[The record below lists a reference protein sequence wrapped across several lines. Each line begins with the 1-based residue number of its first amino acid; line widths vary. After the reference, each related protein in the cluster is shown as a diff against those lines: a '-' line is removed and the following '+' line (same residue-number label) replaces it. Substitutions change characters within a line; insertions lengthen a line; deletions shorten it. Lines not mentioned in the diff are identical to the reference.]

1 MMPTPIMKSTFV
13 TIASASLLLSGA
25 VQGQPARTSDAS
37 FYEMR
42 TYYAPPGKLDD
53 LNARFRDHTLKIF
66 EKHGMRNIGYWVPVE
81 NPENKLIYVLSFP
94 SRQACEQSWKE
105 FFADPEWLQAQKAS
119 EVNGKLVAKIESVF
133 LKTTDFSPAIKAASG
148 GEPRLFEL
156 RTYTA
161 APDKLGD
168 LNRRFRD
175 KTIGLFARHDITS
188 IAYWTPVDK
197 AHGADNTLIYIVAHR
212 DKPAAEAN
220 WKAFREDA
228 DWITAKR
235 LSETGGPLTVTN
247 GVKSVYM
254 KATDYSPIK

>member
-1 MMPTPIMKSTFV
+1 MKSTFV
-13 TIASASLLLSGA
+13 LITSASLLLCGA
-25 VQGQPARTSDAS
+25 VQGQPARTPDAR
-37 FYEMR
+37 FYEIR

-53 LNARFRDHTLKIF
+53 LNTRFRDHTLKIF
-66 EKHGMRNIGYWVPVE
+66 EKHGMRSIGYWVPVE

-94 SRQACEQSWKE
+94 NRQACEQSWKE

-119 EVNGKLVAKIESVF
+119 EVNGKLVAKMESVF
-133 LKTTDFSPAIKAASG
+133 LKATDFSPVIKPASSG
-148 GEPRLFEL
+148 QERLFEL

-161 APDKLGD
+161 APGKLSD

-175 KTIGLFARHDITS
+175 KTIGLFARHGITS

-197 AHGADNTLIYIVAHR
+197 AQGADSTLIYIVAHP
-212 DKPAAEAN
+212 DKPAAESN
-220 WKAFREDA
+220 WTAFREDS

-235 LSETGGPLTVTN
+235 LSETDGPLTVTN